1 MMFSQHHHR
10 QPQRGQPQHR
20 YEGFQHLQEL
30 LHPKLRPASTSVLTV
45 KDLIDYKKQQLFAR
59 IDAQTNGCDVY
70 FPWSGQRWAFQLFK
84 PAEKVKQYLTR
95 VVLDTERRYAHV
107 GGVHVHRNVYDGT
120 ARTDY
125 VQLVRCATNIL
136 VFGDNVS
143 GVGYGGSARVRD
155 APNAFGMPTGWSN
168 ALGKWTLH
176 MEYRS
181 IREARSSLAQREA
194 QIQLAQRD
202 IARREAQ
209 IQQTQR
215 DMATREQKERQLKR
229 IKKLLQ

>member
-1 MMFSQHHHR
+1 MMFSQHH
-10 QPQRGQPQHR
+10 RGQPQRR

-30 LHPKLRPASTSVLTV
+30 LHPKLRPAGTEVLTV
-45 KDLIDYKKQQLFAR
+45 KDLIDYKKQQLFAH

-70 FPWSGQRWAFQLFK
+70 FPWSGQEWAFQLFK
-84 PAEKVKQYLTR
+84 PAEIVKQYLTR
-95 VVLDTERRYAHV
+95 VVLDTERRYAHAGTV
-107 GGVHVHRNVYDGT
+107 RVHRNVYDGT
-120 ARTDY
+120 AQTDY

-155 APNAFGMPTGWSN
+155 TLNAFGMPTGWSN

-181 IREARSSLAQREA
+181 IREARSSLA
-194 QIQLAQRD
+194 
-202 IARREAQ
+202 RREAQ
-209 IQQTQR
+209 IQQAQR
-215 DMATREQKERQLKR
+215 DMATREQKSRRLKR
-229 IKKLLQ
+229 VGKLLQ

>member
-1 MMFSQHHHR
+1 MMFSQHH
-10 QPQRGQPQHR
+10 RGQPQRR

-30 LHPKLRPASTSVLTV
+30 LHPKLRPAGTEVLTV

-70 FPWSGQRWAFQLFK
+70 FPWSGQGWAFQLFK
-84 PAEKVKQYLTR
+84 PAEKVKEYLTR
-95 VVLDTERRYAHV
+95 AVLDTERRYAHV
-107 GGVHVHRNVYDGT
+107 GGVRVHRNVYDGT
-120 ARTDY
+120 AQTDY
-125 VQLVRCATNIL
+125 VQLVLCATNIL

-155 APNAFGMPTGWSN
+155 TLNAFGMPTGWSN

-181 IREARSSLAQREA
+181 IREARSSLA
-194 QIQLAQRD
+194 
-202 IARREAQ
+202 RREAQ
-209 IQQTQR
+209 IQQAQR
-215 DMATREQKERQLKR
+215 DMATREQQSRRLKR
-229 IKKLLQ
+229 VGKLLQ